1 MMEIVIAAPSM
12 LIVAP
17 SGIETEY
24 ISRSRP
30 SSSQSSMLT
39 GMLAAELLVKNAV
52 TPLSRR
58 QRIASGKP
66 FLLINKVEIVGLTT
80 SAEKSMQPTS
90 SRRSFP
96 YVVKIE
102 RPLVETLSKTI
113 PQIPNGAKLMIQR
126 TAVDTAS
133 EMSFRA
139 CFVVSLAF
147 LDARPRTTAQKRIPM
162 YLPWEIASI
171 GLAIMLRSRFPRT
184 SPMPD
189 GAACSAASATRTRV
203 CGNMKLPTTAVTAA
217 ASVLTM

>member
-39 GMLAAELLVKNAV
+39 GMLAAELRVKNAV

-80 SAEKSMQPTS
+80 SAVPSHK
-90 SRRSFP
+90 
-96 YVVKIE
+96 
-102 RPLVETLSKTI
+102 
-113 PQIPNGAKLMIQR
+113 
-126 TAVDTAS
+126 
-133 EMSFRA
+133 
-139 CFVVSLAF
+139 
-147 LDARPRTTAQKRIPM
+147 
-162 YLPWEIASI
+162 
-171 GLAIMLRSRFPRT
+171 
-184 SPMPD
+184 
-189 GAACSAASATRTRV
+189 
-203 CGNMKLPTTAVTAA
+203 
-217 ASVLTM
+217 